1 MSKDKKFYLYDAAEK
16 VKNKMSVKKKLLI
29 TLLVIFI
36 ILAILAVTAFLIIHN
51 YISKL
56 NIVKDGSYKIIK
68 DIGED
73 DDLTDEPDSSQEE
86 IDKLNS
92 DIQNNIDSQG
102 IMSNKNVINILL
114 IGTDSRADDTRGRSD
129 SMILVSINKNTK
141 KIIMTS
147 FLRDMYVAIPGF
159 DNTRL
164 NHSYAYGGP
173 PLLMQTLEQ
182 NFKVKIDKYVMVNF
196 FSFVKV
202 IDSIGGIDI
211 DVTDEEVSYVNLYL
225 ELVNS
230 LEGRPYGT
238 GNLTTGG
245 KTHMDGCQALA
256 YSRIRYLG
264 TDFGRSERQRKVL
277 ETVFEKAEGL
287 SLSKLDDL
295 LDVILPLT
303 TTNIQESEIFN
314 LLFHAPSYLKYE
326 RVQCRVPQDGTYNG
340 LRVRRMAVLG
350 VDFNANINYLR
361 DNIYP
366 EQ

>member
-1 MSKDKKFYLYDAAEK
+1 
-16 VKNKMSVKKKLLI
+16 
-29 TLLVIFI
+29 
-36 ILAILAVTAFLIIHN
+36 
-51 YISKL
+51 
-56 NIVKDGSYKIIK
+56 
-68 DIGED
+68 
-73 DDLTDEPDSSQEE
+73 
-86 IDKLNS
+86 
-92 DIQNNIDSQG
+92 
-102 IMSNKNVINILL
+102 
-114 IGTDSRADDTRGRSD
+114 
-129 SMILVSINKNTK
+129 MILVSINKNTK

-277 ETVFEKAEGL
+277 EKVFEKAEGL

-314 LLFHAPSYLKYE
+314 LLVHAPSYLKYE